1 MSNSSAVSVGRILI
15 SNDDGLDAIGIAILE
30 VIAAKFSDD
39 VWVIA
44 PTGNRSGMSRA
55 ITLHNDVI
63 IEPRGN
69 NRFACSG
76 TPSDCVIMGLSL
88 IHISEPTRRS

>member
-30 VIAAKFSDD
+30 EIAAKFSDD

-44 PTGNRSGMSRA
+44 PSWAWPRCWTASP
-55 ITLHNDVI
+55 TLCFRV
-63 IEPRGN
+63 
-69 NRFACSG
+69 
-76 TPSDCVIMGLSL
+76 
-88 IHISEPTRRS
+88 